1 MTSMLVEQQLNDS
14 LGAWFLIEQVL
25 ILLIEREN
33 AQAQKRPKQELR
45 DPNIN
50 YSPDCVCK
58 GVTPL
63 SGRFFARGGLT
74 DSPLHPFRYYKIKSP
89 MQCLLIKGLIWHIL
103 AQKPIS

>member
-58 GVTPL
+58 GGTPFPKNL
-63 SGRFFARGGLT
+63 FPKVEHQNQNSL
-74 DSPLHPFRYYKIKSP
+74 
-89 MQCLLIKGLIWHIL
+89 C
-103 AQKPIS
+103 PINVNQ

>member
-14 LGAWFLIEQVL
+14 LGAWFLIEQVP

-58 GVTPL
+58 GGIPFL
-63 SGRFFARGGLT
+63 DCFARGGLR
-74 DSPLHPFRYYKIKSP
+74 DSPLPPFGTIRLNPQSNV
-89 MQCLLIKGLIWHIL
+89 CL
-103 AQKPIS
+103 